1 MKIRLS
7 RFKVTAFK
15 SVPDSG
21 WIDVDDA
28 NCLVGVNES
37 GKTNLLLALW
47 KLNPANDEPILPLD
61 DYPRKRFVDFKDTKG
76 EEIFIE
82 AEFSLDDESVG
93 LVKKEWG
100 KSVQAIG
107 RESFERVSVSRDYNG
122 EHHVKFIGEALAEKE
137 IPSGVVEHILHVIPR
152 FVYYS
157 DYGNIDSEIYLPHV
171 IEDFERED
179 LSEQKRAKV
188 RSLKVLFDFVRL
200 SPKEILD
207 LGKEQGFDTSQG
219 RPSDATIESEREK
232 KKQREILLQSA
243 SNKLTEGF
251 REWWKQG
258 DYQFRF
264 QADGNH
270 FRIWVRD
277 DLRPEEVEL
286 EGRSRGLQWFFSFF
300 LVFLVESGG
309 EHSECILLL
318 DEPGL
323 SLHPLAQLDL
333 IQFFASLSKDNQ
345 IIYTTHSPFLVNP
358 DNLSEVRAVYV
369 DEKGKS
375 LISSNLRQN
384 EDVASKSIYPIHAA
398 IGLTVSETL
407 LLGCS
412 PVLVEG
418 PSDQIYL
425 QLIKNYLIESSDYRP
440 GRETVFIPSGGVK
453 GMSSIIS
460 IVMGREGELPYVVLD
475 SDAVGSSKEK
485 NLREN
490 LYNKEQHKLITIR
503 EVAGDGFEVED
514 ILPTELIAQ
523 AFSRRFR
530 ARKGEDFDR
539 ISLTDEPIVSQ
550 MERFAAENGID
561 LELGWKVE
569 VAREFQRIFRENP
582 TVGEEHQ
589 EGWAKIFSRISTIS
603 T

>member
-1 MKIRLS
+1 M
-7 RFKVTAFK
+7 
-15 SVPDSG
+15 
-21 WIDVDDA
+21 
-28 NCLVGVNES
+28 
-37 GKTNLLLALW
+37 
-47 KLNPANDEPILPLD
+47 
-61 DYPRKRFVDFKDTKG
+61 
-76 EEIFIE
+76 
-82 AEFSLDDESVG
+82 
-93 LVKKEWG
+93 
-100 KSVQAIG
+100 
-107 RESFERVSVSRDYNG
+107 
-122 EHHVKFIGEALAEKE
+122 
-137 IPSGVVEHILHVIPR
+137 
-152 FVYYS
+152 
-157 DYGNIDSEIYLPHV
+157 
-171 IEDFERED
+171 
-179 LSEQKRAKV
+179 
-188 RSLKVLFDFVRL
+188 
-200 SPKEILD
+200 
-207 LGKEQGFDTSQG
+207 
-219 RPSDATIESEREK
+219 
-232 KKQREILLQSA
+232 
-243 SNKLTEGF
+243 
-251 REWWKQG
+251 
-258 DYQFRF
+258 
-264 QADGNH
+264 
-270 FRIWVRD
+270 
-277 DLRPEEVEL
+277 RPEEVEL

-333 IQFFASLSKDNQ
+333 IKFFASLSKDNQ

-407 LLGCS
+407 LLGCL

-425 QLIKNYLIESSDYRP
+425 QLIKNHLIESSDYKP

-460 IVMGREGELPYVVLD
+460 IVMGREGELPHVVLD
-475 SDAVGSSKEK
+475 SDAAGASKEK
-485 NLREN
+485 SLREN
-490 LYNKEQHKLITIR
+490 LYNKEQDKLITIR

-514 ILPTELIAQ
+514 LLPKELIAQ

-539 ISLTDEPIVSQ
+539 IRLTDEPIVAQ
-550 MERFAAENGID
+550 IERFATENGID

-569 VAREFQRIFRENP
+569 VAREFQRIFRANP
-582 TVGEEHQ
+582 AASEQHQ
-589 EGWAKIFSRISTIS
+589 ETWGKIFSRISS
-603 T
+603 